1 MGFPTSPT
9 NGQQVTLNYVTYQ
22 YDSSNTAWYRVST
35 SVTEPIGA
43 AAYIQANAAFDA
55 ANTATDTWVRSA
67 ANSASSYA
75 NSAYIHANAAYT
87 KANTGT
93 STTGFDPFSFLTAGM

>member
-43 AAYIQANAAFDA
+43 SAYIQAN
-55 ANTATDTWVRSA
+55 
-67 ANSASSYA
+67 SS
-75 NSAYIHANAAYT
+75 YIHANAAYA
-87 KANTGT
+87 KANTGV
-93 STTGFDPFSFLTAGM
+93 STGFDPFLLMGG